1 VRKGKENMRKLT
13 ADNLEQL
20 KEVFERLEDIVNT
33 ANSRIRSDLSFV
45 AGDLE
50 DLELNEAV
58 EQCYNIV
65 DSIENLERIILPQLQ
80 AQIDLLAIQQGE
92 INDIE

>member
-1 VRKGKENMRKLT
+1 M
-13 ADNLEQL
+13 
-20 KEVFERLEDIVNT
+20 

-50 DLELNEAV
+50 DLDLTKAV

-65 DSIENLERIILPQLQ
+65 DSIENLERVILPDLQ
-80 AQIDLLAIQQGE
+80 KEIDILAIQQGE

>member
-1 VRKGKENMRKLT
+1 MKKFSVEH
-13 ADNLEQL
+13 LEQL
-20 KEVFERLEDIVNT
+20 KEVFERLEDIVNM

-50 DLELNEAV
+50 DLDLTKAV

-65 DSIENLERIILPQLQ
+65 DSIENLERVILP
-80 AQIDLLAIQQGE
+80 DLHK
-92 INDIE
+92 

>member
-1 VRKGKENMRKLT
+1 MKKFSVEH
-13 ADNLEQL
+13 LEQL
-20 KEVFERLEDIVNT
+20 KEVFERLEDIVNM

-50 DLELNEAV
+50 DLDLTKAV

-65 DSIENLERIILPQLQ
+65 DSIENLERVILPDLQ
-80 AQIDLLAIQQGE
+80 KEIDILAIQQGE